1 MIDIERVVGFDLE
14 TTGVDV
20 YDPNTRIVTAAFVLK
35 TSEGLKDIELEMN
48 PGIPIPTQASDVH
61 GITTEKAQGFMPYLD
76 GLNKMKQFLDWTLY
90 EGIPI
95 VAYNGGYDITLTRV
109 EFESNGIPLD
119 WDSLILLDPLVM
131 DRHLDP
137 FRKGGRKLGR
147 VAELYGYDLSNAHNA
162 TADVEATLHIIER
175 MMPKFVD
182 KIEEKF
188 GAKPESAKDFME
200 IQSILYMNQMT
211 DLERYFRKSD
221 PSKTI
226 NKSWPFQDRE
236 TN

>member
-1 MIDIERVVGFDLE
+1 MINLDRLVGYDTE
-14 TTGVDV
+14 TTGVNVHSD
-20 YDPNTRIVTAAFVLK
+20 DTRIVTAAFVLK
-35 TSEGLKDIELEMN
+35 TPDGLKDIELEMN
-48 PGIPIPTQASDVH
+48 PGIDIPTGASDVH
-61 GITTEKAQGFMPYLD
+61 GITTEKAQGFMPYLE
-76 GLNKMKQFLDWTLY
+76 GLTRMKQFLDWTLY
-90 EGIPI
+90 EEIPI
-95 VAYNGGYDITLTRV
+95 VAYNGAYDITLTRV
-109 EFESNGIPLD
+109 EFERHGIPLD

-175 MMPKFVD
+175 MLPKFVN

-188 GAKPESAKDFME
+188 GTKPETAKDFME
-200 IQSILYMNQMT
+200 IQTVLYMNQMT

-226 NKSWPFQDRE
+226 NKSWPYQDRE
-236 TN
+236 E

>member
-1 MIDIERVVGFDLE
+1 MISLERLVGFDLE

-20 YDPNTRIVTAAFVLK
+20 YDDGTRIVTSAFVLK
-35 TSEGLKDIELEMN
+35 TSEGTKAHELEMN

-76 GLNKMKQFLDWTLY
+76 GLNRMKQFLDWTLY

-95 VAYNGGYDITLTRV
+95 VAYNGAYDISLTRI
-109 EFESNGIPLD
+109 EFERHGIPLD

-131 DRHLDP
+131 DRHLEP

-162 TADVEATLHIIER
+162 TADVEATLHIIGG
-175 MMPKFVD
+175 MLPKFIN

-188 GAKPESAKDFME
+188 GAKPESAKDFMD
-200 IQSILYMNQMT
+200 IQSVLYRNQMT

-221 PSKTI
+221 PNKTI
-226 NKSWPFQDRE
+226 NKSWPYQDRE
-236 TN
+236 E

>member
-1 MIDIERVVGFDLE
+1 MISLERLVGFDLE

-20 YDPNTRIVTAAFVLK
+20 YDDDTRIVTSAFVLK
-35 TSEGLKDIELEMN
+35 TSEGTKAHELEMN

-76 GLNKMKQFLDWTLY
+76 GLNRMKQFLDWTLY

-95 VAYNGGYDITLTRV
+95 VAYNGAYDISLTRI
-109 EFESNGIPLD
+109 EFERHGIPLD

-131 DRHLDP
+131 DRHLEP

-147 VAELYGYDLSNAHNA
+147 VAELYGYDLTNAHEA
-162 TADVEATLHIIER
+162 TADCLAALHIAER
-175 MMPKFVD
+175 IIPKFCG

-188 GAKPESAKDFME
+188 GERPETPKDFMD
-200 IQSILYMNQMT
+200 IQSVLYRNQMS

-221 PSKTI
+221 PNKTI
-226 NKSWPFQDRE
+226 NKSWPYQDRE
-236 TN
+236 E

>member
-1 MIDIERVVGFDLE
+1 MINLDRLVGYDTE
-14 TTGVDV
+14 TTGVNVHSD
-20 YDPNTRIVTAAFVLK
+20 DTRIVTAAFVLK
-35 TSEGLKDIELEMN
+35 TPDGLKDIELEMN
-48 PGIPIPTQASDVH
+48 PGIDIPTGASDVH
-61 GITTEKAQGFMPYLD
+61 GITTEKAQGFMPYLE
-76 GLNKMKQFLDWTLY
+76 GLTRMKQFLDWTLY
-90 EGIPI
+90 EEIPI
-95 VAYNGGYDITLTRV
+95 VAYNGAYDITLTRV
-109 EFESNGIPLD
+109 EFERHGIPLD

-175 MMPKFVD
+175 MLPKFVN

-188 GAKPESAKDFME
+188 GTKPETAKDFME
-200 IQSILYMNQMT
+200 IQTVLYMNQMT

-226 NKSWPFQDRE
+226 NKSWPFQNPE
-236 TN
+236 E

>member
-1 MIDIERVVGFDLE
+1 MINLDRLVGYDTE
-14 TTGVDV
+14 TTGVNVHSD
-20 YDPNTRIVTAAFVLK
+20 DTRIVTAAFVLK
-35 TSEGLKDIELEMN
+35 TPDGLKDIELEMN
-48 PGIPIPTQASDVH
+48 PGIDIPTGASDVH
-61 GITTEKAQGFMPYLD
+61 GITTEKAQGFMPYLE
-76 GLNKMKQFLDWTLY
+76 GLTRMKQFLDWTLY
-90 EGIPI
+90 EEIPI
-95 VAYNGGYDITLTRV
+95 VAYNGAYDITLTRV
-109 EFESNGIPLD
+109 EFERHGIPLD

-175 MMPKFVD
+175 MLPKFVN

-188 GAKPESAKDFME
+188 GTKPETAKDFME
-200 IQSILYMNQMT
+200 IQTVLYMNQMT

-221 PSKTI
+221 PNKTI
-226 NKSWPFQDRE
+226 NKSWPYQDRE
-236 TN
+236 E

>member
-1 MIDIERVVGFDLE
+1 MISLERLVGFDLE

-20 YDPNTRIVTAAFVLK
+20 YDDDTRIVTSAFVLK
-35 TSEGLKDIELEMN
+35 TSEGTKAHELEMN
-48 PGIPIPTQASDVH
+48 PGIDIPTGASDVH
-61 GITTEKAQGFMPYLD
+61 GITTEKAQGFMPYLE
-76 GLNKMKQFLDWTLY
+76 GLTRMKQFLDWTLY
-90 EGIPI
+90 EEIPI
-95 VAYNGGYDITLTRV
+95 VAYNGAYDITLTRV
-109 EFESNGIPLD
+109 EFERHGIPLD

-147 VAELYGYDLSNAHNA
+147 VAELYGYDLTNAHEA
-162 TADVEATLHIIER
+162 TADCLAALHIADRII
-175 MMPKFVD
+175 PKFCD

-188 GAKPESAKDFME
+188 GERPETPKDFME
-200 IQSILYMNQMT
+200 LQSALYRNQMT

-226 NKSWPFQDRE
+226 NKSWPFQNPE
-236 TN
+236 E